1 MKTPENQ
8 KHLARYTVSSKLR
21 QSPVP
26 HRVGRGGGS
35 RWLAAPQGPTLFL
48 RSHVGLRAVGGAK
61 IDEAARWHLMTQ
73 EGGTRGKAVR
83 GEETILDVRG
93 GGGRGR
99 WQREMSPQ
107 HGLSFDGT
115 RQRKRVQAEPPKN
128 PEDQPPSSRLTLPA
142 LADSCHTPLL
152 WHVAPRPSPR
162 LSHH

>member
-73 EGGTRGKAVR
+73 EGGTRAKAVR
-83 GEETILDVRG
+83 GEETILDV
-93 GGGRGR
+93 
-99 WQREMSPQ
+99 
-107 HGLSFDGT
+107 
-115 RQRKRVQAEPPKN
+115 
-128 PEDQPPSSRLTLPA
+128 
-142 LADSCHTPLL
+142 
-152 WHVAPRPSPR
+152 
-162 LSHH
+162 